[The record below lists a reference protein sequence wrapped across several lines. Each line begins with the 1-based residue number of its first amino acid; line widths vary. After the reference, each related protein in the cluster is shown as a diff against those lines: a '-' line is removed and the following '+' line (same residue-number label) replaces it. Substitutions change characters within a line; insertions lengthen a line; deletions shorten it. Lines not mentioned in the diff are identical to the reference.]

1 MKIEFKKENIST
13 HKAEVESVLRM
24 LAQADSSLIMEFVA
38 EHPLSFLYQVLK
50 SPTAPFDVIIEE
62 LEHFHFEELC
72 VLLKNP
78 QTPLF
83 ILSDLACKD
92 IKYLDNWL
100 GHTHRTLRMLS
111 LIILHNKVS
120 SPLIKHIYEGL
131 GYREP
136 DIYTSDKLPT
146 ECLLEGY
153 RKESDRETL
162 LIIKAALNNRG
173 VAFDAK

>member
-1 MKIEFKKENIST
+1 
-13 HKAEVESVLRM
+13 
-24 LAQADSSLIMEFVA
+24 
-38 EHPLSFLYQVLK
+38 
-50 SPTAPFDVIIEE
+50 
-62 LEHFHFEELC
+62 
-72 VLLKNP
+72 
-78 QTPLF
+78 
-83 ILSDLACKD
+83 
-92 IKYLDNWL
+92 
-100 GHTHRTLRMLS
+100 MLS